1 MQANSK
7 NKMFELERI
16 WFKTSSIFFHYKMH
30 QYKLVITYYLT
41 NIYCVLS
48 IGLLSEALIIFMSQD
63 RAEIL
68 SMFYIHCMFYVLL
81 DSFIIGLNTMRVIS
95 LNDVFDFP
103 HTGTLLIWPV
113 IITRKI
119 QPIKHIWSSLS
130 CHV

>member
-1 MQANSK
+1 M
-7 NKMFELERI
+7 
-16 WFKTSSIFFHYKMH
+16 
-30 QYKLVITYYLT
+30 
-41 NIYCVLS
+41 LS

-103 HTGTLLIWPV
+103 HTGTLLMIPLASYNN
-113 IITRKI
+113 T
-119 QPIKHIWSSLS
+119 QNPTH
-130 CHV
+130 